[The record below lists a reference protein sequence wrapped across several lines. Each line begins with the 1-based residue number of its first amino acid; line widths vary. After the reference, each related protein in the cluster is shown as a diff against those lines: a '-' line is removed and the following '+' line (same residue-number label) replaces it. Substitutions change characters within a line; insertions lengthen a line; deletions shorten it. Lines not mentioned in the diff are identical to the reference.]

1 MYYSVSDYDT
11 STFNKSDDKF
21 QEKQYK
27 KVTRHILKIV
37 HCKVHFQINHRRLII
52 IANTSILNIS
62 SKVWIYSL
70 LVSTFIIVIVFLF
83 LTGSRRLHW
92 LQRWKIQRV
101 FWTTGVLIY
110 FQAFCV
116 EEYDISKKLH
126 CGYSWR

>member
-62 SKVWIYSL
+62 SKVWIYSFAGVNLHHRYRFSFSYWIKKVALAAKMEDTACILNHRGPNIFPSL
-70 LVSTFIIVIVFLF
+70 L
-83 LTGSRRLHW
+83 
-92 LQRWKIQRV
+92 
-101 FWTTGVLIY
+101 
-110 FQAFCV
+110 
-116 EEYDISKKLH
+116 
-126 CGYSWR
+126 CGRI